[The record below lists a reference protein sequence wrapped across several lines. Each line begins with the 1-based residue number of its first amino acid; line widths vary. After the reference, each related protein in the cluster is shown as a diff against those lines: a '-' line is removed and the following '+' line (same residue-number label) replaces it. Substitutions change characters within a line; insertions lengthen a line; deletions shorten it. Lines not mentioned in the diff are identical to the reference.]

1 LIPEWA
7 KPAILATRG
16 TKCRYLLPKYL
27 LPEPTKSAILDTR
40 AGEARDTKIL
50 LLTTMNRI
58 LFYTT
63 LSLLAYSSC
72 KPSEKAAKGKS
83 KGNTNIT
90 VSVPLGFQVDT
101 LRLFSW
107 QGIQAKEI
115 AIATAPKTEGDRKTF
130 AFEAKNYPEGLYYA
144 GKSLEDVKPFLVG
157 VDKKIG
163 IKVDTAQSARF
174 MSAAF
179 VGSPNND
186 LYSATIDSINAHGQE
201 FSDLLALYPQAQ
213 SSPTELAKLN
223 EQLTALDRRRRTQI
237 ESLQKNAP
245 NVARIA
251 ALYTYLSYP
260 NNRKTTDE
268 TERAYF
274 GRTYFQFANLKDTT
288 YYRLP
293 HFFEAIKNYTTNLS
307 QFGMTP
313 AEQAVFVDTLLAS
326 IPETSPQ
333 KLPAVLAVAFSYVGR
348 ENATFYKYGSLYLSK
363 YKGVEPI
370 VDDFLAK
377 QLPSAMGPLME
388 GTVAPDFTEL
398 MPDGKKLKLS
408 DLRGRIVLID
418 FWASWCGP
426 CRRENPNVVQAYQ
439 KYKDK
444 GFEVLSVSLD
454 TDRQRWLDAIK
465 ADNMTWLHVSDL
477 KGWQAAAGKLYGVS
491 GIPFTV
497 LLDKQGKII
506 GKNLRGAA
514 LEAELARIFGK

>member
-1 LIPEWA
+1 
-7 KPAILATRG
+7 
-16 TKCRYLLPKYL
+16 
-27 LPEPTKSAILDTR
+27 
-40 AGEARDTKIL
+40 
-50 LLTTMNRI
+50 MNRI

-72 KPSEKAAKGKS
+72 KPSEKVSKGKQ
-83 KGNTNIT
+83 KGATNIT
-90 VSVPLGFQVDT
+90 VSVPVGFKMDT
-101 LRLFSW
+101 LRLFAW
-107 QGIQAKEI
+107 VGIQAKEI
-115 AIATAPKTEGDRKTF
+115 GIATAPKTEGDRKTF
-130 AFEAKNYPEGLYYA
+130 AFEAKSYPEGLYYA

-157 VDKKIG
+157 VDKKIS
-163 IKVDTAQSARF
+163 IKVDTANMARF
-174 MSAAF
+174 MSATF

-186 LYSATIDSINAHGQE
+186 LYAATIDSINAHGQE
-201 FSDLLALYPQAQ
+201 FSDLLSVYPQAQ
-213 SSPTELAKLN
+213 KDPAELSKLN
-223 EQLTALDRRRRTQI
+223 GMLISLDRRRRAQI

-251 ALYTYLSYP
+251 ALYTYLSHS
-260 NNRKTTDE
+260 NNRKSTDE
-268 TERAYF
+268 TEPAYF
-274 GRTYFQFANLKDTT
+274 GRTYFQFVDLTDTT

-293 HFFEAIKNYTTNLS
+293 HFFEAVKNYTSALS
-307 QFGMTP
+307 QLGLPPTQ
-313 AEQAVFVDTLLAS
+313 QAVYIDSLLAKM
-326 IPETSPQ
+326 PETAPH
-333 KLPAVLAVAFSYVGR
+333 KLPALLAVTFSYVGR
-348 ENATFYKYGSLYLSK
+348 DNATFYKYGSLYLSK
-363 YKGVEPI
+363 YKGVEPV

-377 QLPSAMGPLME
+377 QLPSAMGPLMT

-398 MPDGKKLKLS
+398 TPEGKKLKLS
-408 DLRGRIVLID
+408 DLRGKIVLID

-465 ADNMTWLHVSDL
+465 ADNMAWLHVSDL

-497 LLDKQGKII
+497 LVDKQGKII

-514 LEAELARIFGK
+514 LDAELARIFGK